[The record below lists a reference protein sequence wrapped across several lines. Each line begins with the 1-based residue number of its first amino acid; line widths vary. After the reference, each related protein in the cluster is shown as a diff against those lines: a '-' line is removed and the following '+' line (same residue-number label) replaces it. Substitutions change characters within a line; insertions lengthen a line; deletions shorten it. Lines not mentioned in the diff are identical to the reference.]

1 MFANAQRK
9 NKVDRKQSAN
19 ELLTE
24 LDEEFDGKKLTNCK
38 SHVGNFSFAKECV
51 GSENFENANCYTE
64 DNELKMCAF
73 NSISSQNADSDSVSD
88 SEEWY

>member
-1 MFANAQRK
+1 MIANAQRK
-9 NKVDRKQSAN
+9 NKAERKQSAN
-19 ELLTE
+19 ELV
-24 LDEEFDGKKLTNCK
+24 EEFDGKKLTNCK